1 MELKTPAAPRL
12 LGKTDDLDDE
22 TVRNT
27 KLNAELFH
35 TSNDSV
41 ELYRQENNSSDLL
54 GRLYY
59 DDYDS
64 DSMTSPSISG
74 VSSPCHYH
82 RSCHLVKVQI
92 SSASNQDHRSYA

>member
-74 VSSPCHYH
+74 VSSPMPL
-82 RSCHLVKVQI
+82 SPI
-92 SSASNQDHRSYA
+92 MS